1 MNHVEETLGGD
12 PVRDND
18 DRGRGLALCFTI
30 VVSVIYLAGEYQ
42 NRVAQLFY
50 GTLNLA
56 VAAFLVI
63 MQFLPSVMGGAV
75 LRIFGR
81 RLRLERWESRLFIGF
96 SHPLAAYIY
105 ELVREGD
112 ARGGPF
118 PQSLYIAWKEWGNGS
133 IMNVWTLLALLL
145 LWVLGVVW
153 VSLADILWHP
163 LRSWRWIRSRMAD
176 RVSEAQT
183 TVFRESPHESM
194 EYSSAPQL
202 EAGSGPAA
210 AVPVD
215 AFLGYWGERA
225 SVLKHT
231 LWWAGLML
239 LLPAPVSLLCQRAVH
254 HLFTLFPVQA
264 LGSDAAVE
272 VIVLERVLISVS
284 LGILCWILCAV
295 LDVLLRRR
303 HESTTPPHPV
313 GSVDRQLIVTA
324 VSTVLVISACLVA
337 LLCLTGINLH
347 GTTAAS

>member
-1 MNHVEETLGGD
+1 MEDSSFRPGKLVVCFVVLTSAACLYGATVDLHPIFKLLYDIG
-12 PVRDND
+12 P
-18 DRGRGLALCFTI
+18 GLF
-30 VVSVIYLAGEYQ
+30 YLAS
-42 NRVAQLFY
+42 
-50 GTLNLA
+50 
-56 VAAFLVI
+56 LVF
-63 MQFLPSVMGGAV
+63 MFSPSLIGCI
-75 LRIFGR
+75 LIRRFGKGIW
-81 RLRLERWESRLFIGF
+81 LERWEAKMLIGLSF
-96 SHPLAAYIY
+96 PMGMYLCDILVSCSHAEAS
-105 ELVREGD
+105 
-112 ARGGPF
+112 F
-118 PQSLYIAWKEWGNGS
+118 MTSLYAAWKNWDNDPRIFVRPPTVFLIAWVMGFVWAALA
-133 IMNVWTLLALLL
+133 NVLAHPRRT
-145 LWVLGVVW
+145 WHRIDSW
-153 VSLADILWHP
+153 INSLP
-163 LRSWRWIRSRMAD
+163 YRSQMSAYRG
-176 RVSEAQT
+176 
-183 TVFRESPHESM
+183 SPHESM
-194 EYSSAPQL
+194 EYGSAPQL

-225 SVLKHT
+225 SVLKRT

-303 HESTTPPHPV
+303 PESTTPPYPAA
-313 GSVDRQLIVTA
+313 GTDRQVAVTA